1 MRAYFDNND
10 RRVGNG
16 SGDGGA
22 YGGDAGMRMGIQT
35 AYHSTRVQQHKARQ
49 TRTSKNARRRTTQQ
63 GTTNEIRNPQDDFSI
78 ATYSHAR
85 PLGVRDL
92 AFCDRTTQSRLGSA
106 EIRSRTS
113 QHCARGE
120 DEDEAVRVRDQR
132 AWANAGGTKLF
143 GVGTSQKPGVPA
155 LRG

>member
-1 MRAYFDNND
+1 
-10 RRVGNG
+10 
-16 SGDGGA
+16 
-22 YGGDAGMRMGIQT
+22 MRMGIQT

-49 TRTSKNARRRTTQQ
+49 NARRNTPDAERLNRERR
-63 GTTNEIRNPQDDFSI
+63 TTNEIRNPQDDFST

-92 AFCDRTTQSRLGSA
+92 AFCDRTTQSRPGSA
-106 EIRSRTS
+106 EIRSPTS

-120 DEDEAVRVRDQR
+120 DENEAVRVRDQR